1 MARSVERA
9 VLCPQPEI
17 YKVGAQGVTRP
28 ILDGLQGRGYEL
40 AKIYFLIPKNASSA
54 RVPSAFQIFIT
65 S

>member
-1 MARSVERA
+1 MAGSVERA
-9 VLCPQPEI
+9 VLWPPPEI
-17 YKVGAQGVTRP
+17 YKVGAHGVTRAT
-28 ILDGLQGRGYEL
+28 LVGLQGCGYRL